1 MKNELVTFLPW
12 DTDHFGHRIGRATI
26 RRLDSGLYRQL
37 EVSCEDLGID
47 CLYFLVDAADEAT
60 ILELQ
65 CRGFIFVDI
74 RTTLERK
81 VPDARQLQCAEDVIV
96 RPSNFDD
103 LESLATIALE
113 SFTSTR
119 FFADPIFDDEKA
131 SRLYRIWLTKSVTT
145 DFADKV
151 LVAEIDRESVGFV
164 TCHVNRHSS
173 EGNIGLVALEKSAQG
188 RGLSQV
194 LIQRS
199 LEWFRSQEMKR
210 VNVVTQGRNIAAQ
223 RLYQRCGF
231 VTRSTELWFHKW
243 FLNNS

>member
-1 MKNELVTFLPW
+1 MKNELVRFLPW

-26 RRLDSGLYRQL
+26 SRLDKDLYRQL

-60 ILELQ
+60 FLELQ

-74 RTTLERK
+74 RTTLERM
-81 VPDARQLQCAEDVIV
+81 VPDAWQLQCAGDVII
-96 RPSNFDD
+96 RPSNYDD
-103 LESLATIALE
+103 LKSLAAIALE
-113 SFTSTR
+113 SFASTR
-119 FFADPIFDDEKA
+119 FFADPFFDNDKA
-131 SRLYRIWLTKSVTT
+131 SLLYRIWLTKSVTT

-164 TCHVNRHSS
+164 TCHLNRHAS
-173 EGNIGLVALEKSAQG
+173 EGNISLVALAESVQG

-210 VNVVTQGRNIAAQ
+210 VNVVTQGGNIAAQ

-243 FLNNS
+243 FPNNS